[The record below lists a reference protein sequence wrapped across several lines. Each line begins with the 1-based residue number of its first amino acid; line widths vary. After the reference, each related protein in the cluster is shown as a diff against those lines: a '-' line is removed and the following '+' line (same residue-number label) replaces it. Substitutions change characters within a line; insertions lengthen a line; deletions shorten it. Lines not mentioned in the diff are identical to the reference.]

1 MLGKKIINTG
11 SVACT
16 TDTTQ
21 ILDGGTTQST
31 ALYRFEDNAND
42 TASST
47 GKFNKG
53 GIFNGTSSRINLSNN
68 PINGLSS
75 VSFSFWLKPSDIAR
89 NQYVLSFI
97 NSVGGWNGL
106 GVRISTSGKIQLV
119 RANNGA
125 VTSTENSTTSL
136 SLNVWQHIAFTVQQ
150 SSTVIYING
159 SEDGTFSNTP
169 FTTNNTGS
177 FDIGMNEYSPGVTQA
192 YTDGSIDQVRIFNK
206 VISASEVTTLYNE
219 TTTTVNT
226 LQVLGD
232 TSCVAAYTFEGNA
245 NDLSTNYN
253 GTASNVIYDYN
264 GTASNVTYATGKF
277 DKAAV
282 FNGSSSYIS
291 ADNPNSGGG
300 ARSFSAW
307 IKTTSTGFQ
316 SIITNGGASHAS
328 GLNMFVY
335 NNKLYST
342 SGKGN
347 GENYGPTSSA
357 DVNTG
362 DWVHCALTMSG
373 TAIGSTLKTYVNGT
387 LDGTH
392 TTTILITDT
401 YDAFRIG
408 GRYVNGSYVAAW
420 FNGSID
426 QVRIFNKAL
435 SPGEINS
442 LYNETTTTAALGTIS
457 NPSTVAYYKM
467 QDATDETGSYNGTA
481 TNVDFNVQGKYG
493 FAGKFN
499 GSSSKIE
506 VSNQVIP
513 NGATSIS
520 FWYNPQGS
528 TGTEYILGQGVAT
541 ASKGPTVYWHSQSF
555 GALVAK
561 GTSSLAGSATGSTTY
576 STTAFHHV
584 VFTWDGTSNSNAF
597 KVYVNGSLLVQ
608 GTSDTSSSSIG
619 SYTNFAIGGL
629 NGSTFA
635 EGRIDQVRIF
645 NKVISADEVTK
656 LYNEIQCA
664 DTITT
669 PENYFNTVLYTGNA
683 TSRSITTT
691 FQPDFVWLKSR
702 GSNRNHRVFD
712 SVRGATKGLYS
723 DLANAEYTENSLTA
737 FNANGFTLGTAGNQ
751 NVSSEDYVSWNW
763 KAPLANLST
772 AFNGSSSKIVLPT
785 LSSDFVG
792 ANSRSVSAW
801 VKITSTPS
809 GSLCIFNSGNAA
821 TLQSFGYFV
830 GTSKEIIISYYNKN
844 WVTSETI
851 SLGNWNHIVFT
862 YNGGAVETSSNSK
875 VYINGTLA
883 TLGSA
888 TGSATGSANTSNANH
903 AIGVY
908 NATSQYF
915 FNGSI
920 GQVRIFNDVLT
931 TSEISDLYAEPAA
944 SNNTLNYPAGAG
956 CVASYP
962 LQTNAVDLSGNYS
975 GTDSNVTFSQPGYL
989 TGNTDGTIASSVAA
1003 NAEAGFSIVS
1013 YTGTSTIGD
1022 TIGHG
1027 LGTPDLIIVK
1037 NRDNSS
1043 ASWAVWSSTFSAASE
1058 TLFLDLTSPSNQY
1071 INRFGTVNSTTFQAG
1086 SSGGTEVNASGNKF
1100 VAYIFKSVAGYQRIG
1115 SYVGNGSTNGP
1126 SVYTGFEP
1134 AWIMI
1139 KRTDAAGAW
1148 NIFDNKRNS
1157 TNPRNSILQADKS
1170 DQEYT
1175 NTNYNINFYANGF
1188 QFLNSTADWNASN
1201 GKYIFMAIAANPDTT
1216 APTEANSFKT
1226 KIFSA
1231 NNSSQSITG
1240 LGFKPDFVWTKSRT
1254 NAYNHSIYDS
1264 IRGVNKLIQ
1273 ANTTNVQSSLSNAFN
1288 SFDSDGFTLGSGDN
1302 SNSGSG
1308 NSVAWAWKGLD
1319 HDRNLSS
1326 INTDGSIPSI
1336 VSANPAAG
1344 FSIVSLDKPNTN
1356 TDTYGHGLSSVPEM
1370 IILKRTASS
1379 DDWHVYHKDLGNTVR
1394 ISLNSNAA
1402 KVTGTGVWASTT
1414 PTASLFTL
1422 QNQTG
1427 GAHIA
1432 YCFHSVAGYSKVAYY
1447 TGTGSAFNVTLG
1459 FTPGWVLIKRADGV
1473 GSWTIFDNQR
1483 SNGFGLSPDDNYGS
1497 ASGGY
1502 DYSSIIQLSGTGA
1515 AGKIEHL
1522 GASATLNTAGNK
1534 YIYLAFSA

>member
-1 MLGKKIINTG
+1 MLGKRIINTG
-11 SVACT
+11 GTVACT

-42 TASST
+42 TSDST
-47 GKFNKG
+47 GKFGKG
-53 GIFNGTSSRINLSNN
+53 AVFNGSSSKIDLGNNSSNNSSVISVSLWFKTTGHSGTAALINNGGANSGETGYFLGLTSNGYIRLNLSASVDGT
-68 PINGLSS
+68 INYADGNWHNVVMTL
-75 VSFSFWLKPSDIAR
+75 
-89 NQYVLSFI
+89 
-97 NSVGGWNGL
+97 
-106 GVRISTSGKIQLV
+106 
-119 RANNGA
+119 NNGSYN
-125 VTSTENSTTSL
+125 VYIDGNTTPVLAGSQ
-136 SLNVWQHIAFTVQQ
+136 SFT
-150 SSTVIYING
+150 
-159 SEDGTFSNTP
+159 GTATRPTWIGQFSYDPSAIEFFN
-169 FTTNNTGS
+169 
-177 FDIGMNEYSPGVTQA
+177 
-192 YTDGSIDQVRIFNK
+192 GSIDQVRIFNK
-206 VISASEVTTLYNE
+206 AISASEVTTLYNE
-219 TTTTVNT
+219 TTTTANT

-232 TSCVAAYTFEGNA
+232 TSCLAAYTFEGNA

-282 FNGSSSYIS
+282 FNGTNSVIQLGTNVFKYTDVTISAFINPNLSDTNVKTIFANTSYIS
-291 ADNPNSGGG
+291 GQAFHGIIISVRNNGGSDKILVQHYPSST
-300 ARSFSAW
+300 A
-307 IKTTSTGFQ
+307 TYSTG
-316 SIITNGGASHAS
+316 SISLNTFTHIAVSLTGSQTKIYINGSLDSTHSATFSYSASQTATASIGAYLLHDYT
-328 GLNMFVY
+328 G
-335 NNKLYST
+335 ST
-342 SGKGN
+342 TYDEFSGK
-347 GENYGPTSSA
+347 
-357 DVNTG
+357 
-362 DWVHCALTMSG
+362 
-373 TAIGSTLKTYVNGT
+373 
-387 LDGTH
+387 
-392 TTTILITDT
+392 
-401 YDAFRIG
+401 
-408 GRYVNGSYVAAW
+408 
-420 FNGSID
+420 ID
-426 QVRIFNKAL
+426 QVRIFESVL

-691 FQPDFVWLKSR
+691 FQPDFVWLKNR
-702 GSNRNHRVFD
+702 GPSARNHRLFD

-1100 VAYIFKSVAGYQRIG
+1100 VAYIFKNVTGYQKIG
-1115 SYVGNGSTNGP
+1115 SYSGTGGSGNVQTVGFKP
-1126 SVYTGFEP
+1126 SLVV
-1134 AWIMI
+1134 I
-1139 KRTDAAGAW
+1139 KRT
-1148 NIFDNKRNS
+1148 N
-1157 TNPRNSILQADKS
+1157 
-1170 DQEYT
+1170 
-1175 NTNYNINFYANGF
+1175 
-1188 QFLNSTADWNASN
+1188 
-1201 GKYIFMAIAANPDTT
+1201 
-1216 APTEANSFKT
+1216 
-1226 KIFSA
+1226 
-1231 NNSSQSITG
+1231 
-1240 LGFKPDFVWTKSRT
+1240 
-1254 NAYNHSIYDS
+1254 
-1264 IRGVNKLIQ
+1264 
-1273 ANTTNVQSSLSNAFN
+1273 
-1288 SFDSDGFTLGSGDN
+1288 
-1302 SNSGSG
+1302 
-1308 NSVAWAWKGLD
+1308 
-1319 HDRNLSS
+1319 
-1326 INTDGSIPSI
+1326 
-1336 VSANPAAG
+1336 
-1344 FSIVSLDKPNTN
+1344 
-1356 TDTYGHGLSSVPEM
+1356 
-1370 IILKRTASS
+1370 
-1379 DDWHVYHKDLGNTVR
+1379 
-1394 ISLNSNAA
+1394 
-1402 KVTGTGVWASTT
+1402 
-1414 PTASLFTL
+1414 
-1422 QNQTG
+1422 TG
-1427 GAHIA
+1427 GA
-1432 YCFHSVAGYSKVAYY
+1432 
-1447 TGTGSAFNVTLG
+1447 GSDHWLAFTSNVL
-1459 FTPGWVLIKRADGV
+1459 D
-1473 GSWTIFDNQR
+1473 
-1483 SNGFGLSPDDNYGS
+1483 
-1497 ASGGY
+1497 ASGNISMIRWDTSETEFGSQRITFQ
-1502 DYSSIIQLSGTGA
+1502 DTSFTLTDADASRNATG
-1515 AGKIEHL
+1515 
-1522 GASATLNTAGNK
+1522 GNYL
-1534 YIYLAFSA
+1534 YIAIK